1 MSEPIDSS
9 NIAPRFS
16 WSRAL
21 TAGLI
26 ATVIMT
32 VVLVLTGMNIMKML
46 GSMIAPGAGVPMQY
60 IIGGAM
66 HLMIGLFYGVA
77 YARLVGRV
85 TEWNRF
91 VKGAVYGL
99 AIAAIAFAVM
109 PVMSAVMGGGEGA
122 RNPCGGAGANPCASA
137 HSTNPCTSTAAN
149 PCAAKNPCAAQNPCA
164 PQNPCAA
171 QNPCATTR
179 SSAGNPCGAKNPCGA
194 RNPCAAKNPCTAK
207 NPCAA
212 KQAGGTSNACHMAGG
227 SNPCGGA
234 ANPCG
239 GSQGPY
245 SGAISMLNHLVYALT
260 LAFAYGGGR
269 SIR

>member
-1 MSEPIDSS
+1 MNEPIDSS
-9 NIAPRFS
+9 NTAPRFS

-46 GSMIAPGAGVPMQY
+46 GSMIAPGAGVAMQY
-60 IIGGAM
+60 GIGGGM
-66 HLMIGLFYGVA
+66 HLMIGLFYGVV
-77 YARLVGRV
+77 YAWLVGRV

-91 VKGAVYGL
+91 VRGAVYGL

-109 PVMSAVMGGGEGA
+109 PVMSAVMGGRGGA

-137 HSTNPCTSTAAN
+137 QATNPCSPTATN

-164 PQNPCAA
+164 
-171 QNPCATTR
+171 TR
-179 SSAGNPCGAKNPCGA
+179 TSSASGNPCGAQNPCGA
-194 RNPCAAKNPCTAK
+194 KNPCAAKNPCTVK

-212 KQAGGTSNACHMAGG
+212 KKAGGAGNACHSAGG

-245 SGAISMLNHLVYALT
+245 SGAISVLNHLVYALT
-260 LAFAYGGGR
+260 LAFAYGRGR
-269 SIR
+269 

>member
-1 MSEPIDSS
+1 MSEPINSS
-9 NIAPRFS
+9 NIAPPFS

-26 ATVIMT
+26 ATVLMT

-46 GSMIAPGAGVPMQY
+46 GSMIAPGAGIPMQY

-137 HSTNPCTSTAAN
+137 RATNPCTPTAAN
-149 PCAAKNPCAAQNPCA
+149 PCAAKNPY
-164 PQNPCAA
+164 
-171 QNPCATTR
+171 T
-179 SSAGNPCGAKNPCGA
+179 G
-194 RNPCAAKNPCTAK
+194 K

-212 KQAGGTSNACHMAGG
+212 KQAGGASNACHMAGG

-245 SGAISMLNHLVYALT
+245 SGAISVLNHLVYALT